1 MPSGS
6 LLHFCPKE
14 YQMKSF
20 KGFLSEAAKTGM
32 GATTDNATITELF
45 PALAFNLNYNPISVA
60 DFQKW
65 VFQIQSK
72 LKTGWKKTFPVI
84 SNVDAAIELIN
95 NLPAMDQKKVKEK
108 FENAIGV
115 YNWIKD
121 VHASRPIKN
130 VVWGYRQKPRGV
142 TDQNHAGDIFLFYK
156 DNNKPNILGVSLK
169 AGTVKSMEP
178 KMNSYVGTTFNK
190 EPIKNAYTGDAIT
203 ELEDDLWDRVY
214 SKIPGV
220 STIASKSNYTTKKT
234 EIKKIYREWDDQN
247 KELSTQLYHELT
259 LASRQKMCSVLNSI
273 STEAVKQWIKEE
285 FRLEKK
291 EQEVPLVL
299 VKAVK
304 MKADVKG
311 DSLAAL
317 HPLIV
322 RHTAYLDK
330 KSVQGWFIDVYTED
344 TKLTLKM
351 VIRSDAGV
359 RLDKKL
365 STLGQLGKFT
375 QLKLLYLGNT

>member
-1 MPSGS
+1 MGTLKLPTIMPSGS

-190 EPIKNAYTGDAIT
+190 
-203 ELEDDLWDRVY
+203 R
-214 SKIPGV
+214 
-220 STIASKSNYTTKKT
+220 
-234 EIKKIYREWDDQN
+234 R
-247 KELSTQLYHELT
+247 
-259 LASRQKMCSVLNSI
+259 
-273 STEAVKQWIKEE
+273 
-285 FRLEKK
+285 
-291 EQEVPLVL
+291 
-299 VKAVK
+299 
-304 MKADVKG
+304 
-311 DSLAAL
+311 
-317 HPLIV
+317 
-322 RHTAYLDK
+322 
-330 KSVQGWFIDVYTED
+330 
-344 TKLTLKM
+344 
-351 VIRSDAGV
+351 
-359 RLDKKL
+359 
-365 STLGQLGKFT
+365 
-375 QLKLLYLGNT
+375 